1 MVWMRLRAYTFWTTH
16 TGPDTRLPWDLTYK
30 FRVPFPASLGI
41 DSGGVEPLIGS
52 NSSKKV
58 HHSASFI
65 IATPT
70 PLKDYDPNLAA
81 APMARANLGSVE
93 VNEKAVR

>member
-1 MVWMRLRAYTFWTTH
+1 MPTPFGQRTQDRVRC
-16 TGPDTRLPWDLTYK
+16 WDLTYK
-30 FRVPFPASLGI
+30 FRVPFPAWLGI

-58 HHSASFI
+58 HHSASFL

-70 PLKDYDPNLAA
+70 TLKDYDPNLA